1 MLRIGAP
8 EYINALPYFYPFLTK
23 KVPLAATFIFDTPS
37 QINQFLLNDEIDIG
51 LISAACYLKNQD
63 LLSPLTSYGIGAVDE
78 VMSVALFTKKNIN
91 DLNGVAIGVTRA
103 SASSTNL
110 LKVLARKFWKIEAE
124 FVEFDSNPEQF
135 DAFLLIGDKCL
146 TYPRDAYNCIDLAKE
161 WFNYTQK
168 PFIFALFA
176 TKQKS
181 KVTEEFE
188 QKLEMAYTWSSS
200 NRDEIIQAAKN
211 KTLLAEALLQKYFK
225 CLSYKFTKEHFEALA
240 LFEKSLIN

>member
-8 EYINALPYFYPFLTK
+8 EYINALPYFYPFLNK
-23 KVPLAATFIFDTPS
+23 KVPLDATYVFADPA
-37 QINQFLLNDEIDIG
+37 QINEQLLNDEIDIG
-51 LISAACYLKNQD
+51 LISAACFLKNRH

-78 VMSVALFTKKNIN
+78 VMSVALFTKKSIA
-91 DLNGVAIGVTRA
+91 DLDRKTIGVTKA

-110 LKVLARKFWKIEAE
+110 LKVLARHFWKIHAE

-146 TYPRDAYNCIDLAKE
+146 TYPKAEYHCIDLAKE
-161 WFNYTQK
+161 WFKYTQK

-176 TKQKS
+176 TKKKS

-188 QKLEMAYTWSSS
+188 QKLEMAYTWSTS
-200 NRDEIIQAAKN
+200 NRAEIIKAAN
-211 KTLLAEALLQKYFK
+211 DKTHLPDPLLQKYFN
-225 CLSYKFTKEHFEALA
+225 CLSFKFSKEHFEALE
-240 LFEKSLIN
+240 LFEKSL